1 MAITEWEIRRAA
13 VGQGNI
19 KVILC
24 DDDPVFLKALRNE
37 AECTFS
43 RLNIKAA
50 ICAFNS
56 PTDIS
61 PEQLAVC
68 DMAFLD
74 IDFEREDRNGI
85 DIARTLRQVNSHAL
99 IFFVTNYI
107 DYAPAGYEVQA
118 FRYILKRDMGEV
130 LERYIL
136 QAMENMAEGQEFLR
150 LRDKEQTIDLPLEK
164 VSYLEVLDHYV
175 SIHTGSENY
184 DKRLPSYLSGGE
196 QQRVAIARTLAQ
208 GCKIILA
215 DEPTGNLDSTNTRN
229 IVKILRSLAHDD
241 GCTVIIVTHDPA
253 VAEQADTVLQMKDG
267 SWI

>member
-1 MAITEWEIRRAA
+1 MGGDGMAITEWEIRRAA
-13 VGQGNI
+13 VGQNNI

-24 DDDPVFLKALRNE
+24 DDDLDFLKALRRE
-37 AECTFS
+37 IERTFAKLS
-43 RLNIKAA
+43 MKTA

-61 PEQLAVC
+61 PEQLAAC
-68 DMAFLD
+68 DIAFLD
-74 IDFEREDRNGI
+74 IDFESEARNGI

-150 LRDKEQTIDLPLEK
+150 LRDREQTIDLPLEQIT
-164 VSYLEVLDHYV
+164 YLEVLDHYV

-184 DKRLPSYLSGGE
+184 TLNATLSGMGSEMEEHGFLRIHKSYLVNMAYIRKFRSRECLLLDGTLLAVSE
-196 QQRVAIARTLAQ
+196 KNYSQQKQKYLLWK
-208 GCKIILA
+208 GLK
-215 DEPTGNLDSTNTRN
+215 
-229 IVKILRSLAHDD
+229 
-241 GCTVIIVTHDPA
+241 
-253 VAEQADTVLQMKDG
+253 
-267 SWI
+267 

>member
-24 DDDPVFLKALRNE
+24 DDDPIFLKALRSE
-37 AECTFS
+37 VERTFS
-43 RLNIKAA
+43 RLNMNTTIR
-50 ICAFNS
+50 AFNS

-61 PEQLAVC
+61 PEQLAAC

-74 IDFEREDRNGI
+74 IDFESEDCNGI
-85 DIARTLRQVNSHAL
+85 DIARTLRQVNNHAL

-136 QAMENMAEGQEFLR
+136 QAMENMADGQEFLR
-150 LRDKEQTIDLPLEK
+150 LRDKEQTVDLPLEQIT
-164 VSYLEVLDHYV
+164 YLEVLDHYV
-175 SIHTGSENY
+175 SIHTGSANY
-184 DKRLPSYLSGGE
+184 TLNATLSGMESEMEEHGFLRIHKSYLVNMAYIRKFRSRECLLLDGT
-196 QQRVAIARTLAQ
+196 TLAVSEKNYSQ
-208 GCKIILA
+208 QKQKYLLWKGLK
-215 DEPTGNLDSTNTRN
+215 
-229 IVKILRSLAHDD
+229 
-241 GCTVIIVTHDPA
+241 
-253 VAEQADTVLQMKDG
+253 
-267 SWI
+267 